1 MEMKILLRFALQN
14 PKKDWPEF
22 FLSSSA
28 LLPGKSNSRSFPL
41 YLSPFYGFPYSC
53 WLKLGFRIVR
63 ESSERK
69 KYFIHNW
76 RVKDFNGVDFYLL
89 KPHPFFSFPWP
100 ETVSSKFYLEF
111 YVYLCSHWCARSLK
125 NWGYFLWSFNL
136 DSFSFPLA
144 VLCFQFNRGRKF
156 EEFDTQDLRF
166 QEPKMYSWFIIWWF
180 VTFLFL
186 FFFSNSLFLFFC

>member
-1 MEMKILLRFALQN
+1 MNHQKERN
-14 PKKDWPEF
+14 T
-22 FLSSSA
+22 
-28 LLPGKSNSRSFPL
+28 SFT
-41 YLSPFYGFPYSC
+41 
-53 WLKLGFRIVR
+53 I
-63 ESSERK
+63 
-69 KYFIHNW
+69 
-76 RVKDFNGVDFYLL
+76 VKDFNGVDFYLL

-144 VLCFQFNRGRKF
+144 VLCFQFNRGTKF

-166 QEPKMYSWFIIWWF
+166 QEPKMYSWCIIWWF

-186 FFFSNSLFLFFC
+186 FFFSNSLFLFFFVNSNSSYNLFPFFLKIRPWVLFFGN